1 MSTADYNARVVEVLK
16 AAMRMEGMEGNKSA
30 FARLLRGRVGDGP
43 APNTV
48 GRWLRGE
55 QTIPAWALVA
65 CAEAVQTD
73 LGELL
78 GLEAPASSDQLQ
90 QMRRGMEAM
99 QRRVEELA
107 AQLADVQVEAM
118 DRASATP
125 TTEQDQ
131 AQTPRRRSR
140 SA

>member
-1 MSTADYNARVVEVLK
+1 MSTADYNARVIELLK
-16 AAMRMEGMEGNKSA
+16 AAMRTERMEGNKSA

-65 CAEAVQTD
+65 CAEAVGAD

-78 GLEAPASSDQLQ
+78 GLEAPSSPEQLRS
-90 QMRRGMEAM
+90 MRSELEAM
-99 QRRVEELA
+99 QRKVDDLA
-107 AQLADVQVEAM
+107 AKLADVQVEAM
-118 DRASATP
+118 DRASAEPATN
-125 TTEQDQ
+125 D
-131 AQTPRRRSR
+131 ASQTARRRAH